1 MLIFYFLGCKLLA
14 MESSTVP
21 LRHTDLQGNVKLPR
35 RFAVPGSCETSTDRL
50 EDLARAMTWVRQE
63 LVRVYGLKELY
74 IVNEKFRGLMVY
86 THFLSY

>member
-1 MLIFYFLGCKLLA
+1 M
-14 MESSTVP
+14 
-21 LRHTDLQGNVKLPR
+21 
-35 RFAVPGSCETSTDRL
+35 PGSCETSTDRL

-86 THFLSY
+86 THFFKLLS

>member
-1 MLIFYFLGCKLLA
+1 MKSSSIVTSLVYVDTSIYNAINMLIFYFLGCKLLA

-63 LVRVYGLKELY
+63 LVRVYG
-74 IVNEKFRGLMVY
+74 
-86 THFLSY
+86 